1 MGEVVMFIPL
11 TEHLVRDLSE
21 PVVIVPLPVE
31 PLKEEPEPFIAS
43 PCDCA

>member
-1 MGEVVMFIPL
+1 MGDVVQFIPR

-31 PLKEEPEPFIAS
+31 PRKEEPEPYNAK